1 MVIEPAGNKILI
13 KRDKVEDHDP
23 TYKAVKMAGLV
34 IPETED
40 HLRRQAGMDR
50 GKVMA
55 LGPTAFKDPYFLDT
69 RWCEVG
75 DFIVFPQYSG
85 KALKNYDTDEDFI
98 IINDADVVAIL
109 RGYNG

>member
-23 TYKAVKMAGLV
+23 TYKAVKNAGLV

-50 GKVMA
+50 GKVVA
-55 LGPTAFKDPYFLDT
+55 LGPSAFKDPYFLDT
-69 RWCEVG
+69 KWCEVG
-75 DFIVFPQYSG
+75 DFIIFPQYSG
-85 KALKNYDTDEDFI
+85 KAIKNHESGEDFI
-98 IINDADVVAIL
+98 LINDADVVAIL